1 MTRRARGKCR
11 SFFALGQPSRRASV
25 CQGSIRFNPVV
36 SLLAAGVLWGFVL
49 YAVLDDEAVTV
60 FGEWQSWVTSTFT
73 WLYIVSQ
80 ALSPEH

>member
-1 MTRRARGKCR
+1 M
-11 SFFALGQPSRRASV
+11 
-25 CQGSIRFNPVV
+25 V